1 MHLDHHLRFLAA
13 LALGL
18 LAYGLSH
25 ALGWPDFWALQ
36 VILGGDVFFL
46 FYLGFTGVV
55 VHRITAKEL
64 RDRAAN
70 PDEGLPLI
78 LLVTAATVTFSLVAV
93 FLLIQKGGPP
103 GAAGGTPGR
112 FALTLAV
119 AAVPLGWLTLHALVA
134 FHYAHLYY
142 APGAKGDAGG
152 LEFPK
157 TPEPGLWDFLYYAYV
172 VGMTAQVSDV
182 VVTREIQRRVT
193 LVHGIF
199 SFFYNTVILA
209 LAVNAAA
216 NLRG

>member
-1 MHLDHHLRFLAA
+1 MHLSHHLRFLAA
-13 LALGL
+13 LGAGL
-18 LAYGLSH
+18 LAYAGCRL
-25 ALGWPDFWALQ
+25 LGWPELWALQ
-36 VILGGDVFFL
+36 VILGGDVFFV
-46 FYLGFTGVV
+46 FYLGLTALF

-64 RDRAAN
+64 RERAEN

-78 LLVTAATVTFSLVAV
+78 ILVTAATVVLSLVSV
-93 FLLIQKGGPP
+93 FLLVERSSPP
-103 GAAGGTPGR
+103 GGADTPSLL
-112 FALTLAV
+112 ALPLAV
-119 AAVPLGWLTLHALVA
+119 AAVPLGWLTLHAMVA

-142 APGAKGDAGG
+142 APAGRGDAGG
-152 LEFPK
+152 LEFPR

-182 VVTREIQRRVT
+182 AVTGEAQRRIT